1 MRRKGRDR
9 EEEESL
15 LPKDLFSSSVHAVT
29 HTHTHTHTHTNSH
42 TNSHT
47 YIQYT
52 LKPYTLHPTP

>member
-29 HTHTHTHTHTNSH
+29 HTHTHTHKLTYKLTHIH
-42 TNSHT
+42 TIHT
-47 YIQYT
+47 
-52 LKPYTLHPTP
+52 